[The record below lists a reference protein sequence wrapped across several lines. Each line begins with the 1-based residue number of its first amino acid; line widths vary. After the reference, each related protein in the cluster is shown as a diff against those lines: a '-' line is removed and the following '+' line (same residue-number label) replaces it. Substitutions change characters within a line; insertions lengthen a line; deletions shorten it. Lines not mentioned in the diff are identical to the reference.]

1 MHVYRFR
8 LLYDDQE
15 DFLRDFDILS
25 SQTFADFHKAIKQSV
40 ELPGN
45 ELASFFVCD
54 RNWRKKKEITLINMQ
69 SETSD
74 SNDDDDDRRSRKPAK
89 MPTIEMDKV
98 RIKDVIDDPHQR
110 FLYEYDF
117 LKTKVFFIELTRIL
131 EAGSKDLYPM
141 CVKSTGKLTLQAP
154 VVPIPDVTDGDEEDI
169 ALINEF
175 DDIMNNE
182 EEDDDIIIDPSI
194 EQSTEW

>member
-8 LLYDDQE
+8 LLYEDQE

-25 SQTFADFHKAIKQSV
+25 SQTFADFHNLIKQSV

-54 RNWRKKKEITLINMQ
+54 RNWRKKREITLINMHNEA
-69 SETSD
+69 SEEED
-74 SNDDDDDRRSRKPAK
+74 YEERRGPKPARI
-89 MPTIEMDKV
+89 PITEMDKV
-98 RIKDVIDDPHQR
+98 RIKDIIDDPHQR
-110 FLYEYDF
+110 LLYEYDF
-117 LKTKVFFIELTRIL
+117 LNPRVFFIELTRIL
-131 EAGSKDLYPM
+131 EAGNKDQYPM
-141 CVKSTGKLTLQAP
+141 CVKSTGKLTINT
-154 VVPIPDVTDGDEEDI
+154 PILPILETIDLEEDEI
-169 ALINEF
+169 ALMNEF

-182 EEDDDIIIDPSI
+182 DEEDIPTDPTL